1 MRTFTKAALF
11 ILICAAAVSAADIT
25 GDWEAVLD
33 HPQGPVQVSYTFKQ
47 DGEKLTGTWQAAASG
62 VVEITEGK
70 VIGEKISFVVN
81 VEKVGVVLRHEG
93 KIVGNEIQLE
103 MKPVGEFPGS
113 TVVAKRVKK

>member
-1 MRTFTKAALF
+1 M
-11 ILICAAAVSAADIT
+11 I
-25 GDWEAVLD
+25 GD
-33 HPQGPVQVSYTFKQ
+33 
-47 DGEKLTGTWQAAASG
+47 
-62 VVEITEGK
+62 
-70 VIGEKISFVVN
+70 KISFVAN